1 MVDII
6 IPYTADRLNGLELH
20 FALRSIRKYLTG
32 YGKIYVIGDKP
43 KEEGVIH
50 IPAADVP
57 GRKEKSICDKMLTAC
72 NLPEISESILIWH
85 DDHIL
90 LKPLEVSGIK
100 PWHNGPLTKEL
111 KRTHS
116 GYKQTVINTLNHF
129 QWQGEPL
136 NFDIHTPFIINKEKF
151 KQINTA
157 EVWKR
162 EMCVKSLYFN
172 TLKATGE
179 YMEDLKINQS
189 GINEQRVMEAIKGR
203 YFLSTGP
210 AAMEP
215 PLIGIL
221 EKLFLQV

>member
-1 MVDII
+1 MADIV
-6 IPYTADRLNGLELH
+6 IPYTSDRLNGLEIH
-20 FALRSIRKYLTG
+20 FALRSIRKFLTG
-32 YGKIYVIGDKP
+32 YGKIYIIGDKP
-43 KEEGVIH
+43 REDAIIH

-72 NLPEISESILIWH
+72 SLPEISESILIWH

-90 LKPLEVSGIK
+90 LKPLDVSEIK
-100 PWHNGPLTKEL
+100 PWHNGPLTKEM

-129 QWQGEPL
+129 KWQGDPQ

-151 KQINTA
+151 KQINTS
-157 EVWKR
+157 EVWQL

-172 TLKATGE
+172 TLKVTGE

-189 GINEQRVMEAIKGR
+189 GISEQRILTAIEGR
-203 YFLSTGP
+203 LFLSTGP
-210 AAMEP
+210 MGMEP
-215 PLIGIL
+215 PLIEIL
-221 EKLFLQV
+221 EKNLSQV